1 MSADD
6 KTRASHNNM
15 CLDVKGQDSSQNAA
29 HIVIRNGDQFS
40 ETFVKWGD
48 GRIALRS
55 IGYKRVMRLDVSAR
69 KHLLTPAKHGCKSSV
84 AFQIV
89 LSPLAQIPSTDPTGN
104 RRRTSSV
111 RTEPENLARFG
122 RQEAESKLIKRTPL
136 IQDRIDPESFN
147 TFAIKSVYCWPLPRL
162 VPGLSVSCS
171 VTGGTAPRHLP

>member
-15 CLDVKGQDSSQNAA
+15 CLNVKGQDSSQNAA

-48 GRIALRS
+48 GRIALGS
-55 IGYKRVMRLDVSAR
+55 LGYKHVMCLDITAR
-69 KHLLTPAKHGCKSSV
+69 KQLLAPAKHGCKSSV

-89 LSPLAQIPSTDPTGN
+89 LSPLAQILSTDPTGN
-104 RRRTSSV
+104 RRRASSI
-111 RTEPENLARFG
+111 RTGPENLARFD

-147 TFAIKSVYCWPLPRL
+147 TFAITPVYCRPPPRL
-162 VPGLSVSCS
+162 VLGPSVPCS
-171 VTGGTAPRHLP
+171 VTGGTALRRLP